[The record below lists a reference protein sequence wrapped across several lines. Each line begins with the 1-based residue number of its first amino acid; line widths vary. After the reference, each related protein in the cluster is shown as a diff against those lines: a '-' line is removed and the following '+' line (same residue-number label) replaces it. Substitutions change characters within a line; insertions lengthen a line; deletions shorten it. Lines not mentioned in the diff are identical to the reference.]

1 MEKPERGYE
10 GNPIKIHNE
19 WKQRERAESERAAGK
34 KEEEE
39 DSNNI
44 SI

>member
-1 MEKPERGYE
+1 MEEPERGYE
-10 GNPIKIHNE
+10 GNPIKKVIMNGN
-19 WKQRERAESERAAGK
+19 KSDGGITAVN
-34 KEEEE
+34 KEK